1 MAIPISSIM
10 RCSRSGEQRGREHS
24 RLEQSVYGVLGAQ
37 PRVHCSAVHARP
49 SVLHGC
55 TRGEIRCEMRS
66 GSSYPSGSTALTAV
80 TAGHPRTDQPALTES
95 RVRDLKS
102 EHSVMMCLSICMSE

>member
-55 TRGEIRCEMRS
+55 TRDVHGRR
-66 GSSYPSGSTALTAV
+66 
-80 TAGHPRTDQPALTES
+80 DQ
-95 RVRDLKS
+95 
-102 EHSVMMCLSICMSE
+102 M